1 MNVLGFID
9 PYKSNLDHRIV
20 SDLDEMKKRVNAIR
34 TAANGNCTIVLTQGT
49 WDIKH
54 VGHDR
59 YLESAR
65 SQGDFLIVGVD
76 SDTKVR
82 KRKGKHR
89 PVVNQDERMESV
101 CHTRYADL
109 VILKDDDWGKWG
121 LTKAVQPDILIATE
135 ETYSDEEIDE
145 LENGYCKKVLV
156 LPTQAETTTSA
167 KVRKLLIDGLDNLSN
182 LMSQKFPA
190 LLKECVDDVLNSHKK
205 PEKEDKK

>member
-1 MNVLGFID
+1 MKVLGFVD
-9 PYKSNLDHRIV
+9 PYQSNLEQRIV
-20 SDLDEMKKRVNAIR
+20 PNLDELKKRVEAIR
-34 TAANGNCTIVLTQGT
+34 TASGGVCTIVLTQGT
-49 WDIKH
+49 FDIKH

-59 YLESAR
+59 YLENAR

-76 SDTKVR
+76 GDQKVR
-82 KRKGKHR
+82 NKKGKHR

-109 VILKDDDWGKWG
+109 VILKDDEWPKWE

-135 ETYSDEEIDE
+135 ETYTEEEIE
-145 LENGYCKKVLV
+145 KLENGYCKKVLV
-156 LPTQAETTTSA
+156 LPPQAETTTSA

-190 LLKECVDDVLNSHKK
+190 LLQDCVDEVLKSHEKPKK
-205 PEKEDKK
+205 KEGK